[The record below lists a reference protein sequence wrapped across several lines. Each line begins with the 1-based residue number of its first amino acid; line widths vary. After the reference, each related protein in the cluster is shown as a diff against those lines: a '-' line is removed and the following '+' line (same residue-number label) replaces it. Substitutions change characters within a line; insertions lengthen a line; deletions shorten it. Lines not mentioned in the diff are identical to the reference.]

1 MILAKQLLDVSCVV
15 FASEIKTLSERA
27 TWLRQMLA
35 DLLVHRGDVPCDWTV
50 GFETLPGG
58 ARRCQCTLGHSEK

>member
-1 MILAKQLLDVSCVV
+1 MV

-35 DLLVHRGDVPCDWTV
+35 DLLVHRGDVACGTTGQLV
-50 GFETLPGG
+50 SKHFLVVSVH
-58 ARRCQCTLGHSEK
+58 LGPL